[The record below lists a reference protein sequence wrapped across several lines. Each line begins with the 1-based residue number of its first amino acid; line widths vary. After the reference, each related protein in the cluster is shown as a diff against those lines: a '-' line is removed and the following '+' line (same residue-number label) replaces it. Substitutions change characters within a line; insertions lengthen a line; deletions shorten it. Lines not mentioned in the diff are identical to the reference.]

1 MSHRDDLLDAAK
13 RLLYEKGYS
22 RITARDLVT
31 ASGTNL
37 ASIGYHYGSKDALLQ
52 AAILATFD
60 DWDAELVQAAKAVH
74 GSGGTERLG
83 TYLVALMEIFQRHRP
98 MIAAS
103 TEALAQAEHL
113 PEVREQLAEG
123 FQNGRSG
130 LAALF
135 LGVPEDQLDD
145 TTVRTAGS
153 FLMALV
159 NGLALQWLIDP
170 DRAPSGADMAAGLA
184 AVLDLAPRPDTGEA
198 GRDSDTGDTSDS

>member
-22 RITARDLVT
+22 RITARDLVN

-60 DWDAELVQAAKAVH
+60 DWDAELVQAAAAAQ
-74 GSGGTERLG
+74 GSEGTERLG
-83 TYLVALMEIFQRHRP
+83 TYLVALMEIFARHRP

-135 LGVPEDQLDD
+135 LGVPEDRLDD
-145 TTVRTAGS
+145 ATVRTAGS

-159 NGLALQWLIDP
+159 NGLAMQWLIDP
-170 DRAPSGADMAAGLA
+170 DRAPSGEDLAAGLA
-184 AVLDLAPRPDTGEA
+184 TILGLAPRTDAGET
-198 GRDSDTGDTSDS
+198 SSTGDAGDS